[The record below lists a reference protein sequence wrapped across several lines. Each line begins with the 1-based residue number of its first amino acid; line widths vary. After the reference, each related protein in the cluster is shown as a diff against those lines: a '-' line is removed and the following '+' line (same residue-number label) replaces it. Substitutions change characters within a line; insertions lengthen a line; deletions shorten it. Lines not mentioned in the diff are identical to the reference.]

1 MLSCQQDKY
10 HIASHYISI
19 YFSKMQLSCT
29 TTCGQYSAVQIIEHF
44 HNHTFY
50 WDKDLAQLPEIK
62 QACLAVSHNR
72 EDKLECPMVLA
83 DVGKDRGWK

>member
-1 MLSCQQDKY
+1 M
-10 HIASHYISI
+10 
-19 YFSKMQLSCT
+19 
-29 TTCGQYSAVQIIEHF
+29 QIIEYF

-50 WDKDLAQLPEIK
+50 WDKDLAQLPETK